1 MLGKAIVRRAEHM
14 SAKDIEDLLK
24 KSGIK
29 TPLDNVSRAYRAM
42 DIILKGIASNNCK
55 FCGQTMNT
63 NSMFCDKCGKAQA

>member
-1 MLGKAIVRRAEHM
+1 MIGNAIDGRAAHM
-14 SAKDIEDLLK
+14 SSKDIEDLLK

-55 FCGQTMNT
+55 FCGQTMST
-63 NSMFCDKCGKAQA
+63 NSIFCDKCGKAQA

>member
-1 MLGKAIVRRAEHM
+1 MIGKAIDRRAAHM
-14 SAKDIEDLLK
+14 GSEDIEDLLK

-55 FCGQTMNT
+55 FCGQTMST
-63 NSMFCDKCGKAQA
+63 NSIFCDKCGKAQT

>member
-1 MLGKAIVRRAEHM
+1 M

-24 KSGIK
+24 KTGIK

-42 DIILKGIASNNCK
+42 DIVMKGIASKNCK

>member
-1 MLGKAIVRRAEHM
+1 MIGKAIDRRAAHM
-14 SAKDIEDLLK
+14 SSKDLEDLLK

-55 FCGQTMNT
+55 FCGQTMST
-63 NSMFCDKCGKAQA
+63 NSIFCDKCGKAQA

>member
-1 MLGKAIVRRAEHM
+1 M

-29 TPLDNVSRAYRAM
+29 TPLDNVGRAYRAM
-42 DIILKGIASNNCK
+42 DIILKGITSNNCK

-63 NSMFCDKCGKAQA
+63 KSMLCDKCGKAQA